1 MSIRVTRFRKKI
13 MQASQTKM
21 DKMPRHEARVQ
32 AVPRPEFRLEVANRV
47 VRHDKYAMNTEKLNR
62 LLMAL

>member
-1 MSIRVTRFRKKI
+1 